1 MIRAIFPRHA
11 AGILREMSIL
21 TPAEQEELGRL
32 CKKLGKGRNQ

>member
-1 MIRAIFPRHA
+1 MDA
-11 AGILREMSIL
+11 L